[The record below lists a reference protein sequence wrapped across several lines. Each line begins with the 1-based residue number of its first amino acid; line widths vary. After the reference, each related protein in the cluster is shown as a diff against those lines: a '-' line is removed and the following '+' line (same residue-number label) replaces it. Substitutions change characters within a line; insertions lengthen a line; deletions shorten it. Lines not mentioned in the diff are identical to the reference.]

1 MKKICLA
8 IALLYAP
15 FAGAEYKC
23 VDEKGFTHIGDV
35 PPAGCNNVVMY
46 EITSSGSIIRKIDP
60 TPTPEQL
67 KVRNEEAERKKEAD
81 RIASEQKRKDMALTN
96 TYSSEREFDMTR
108 DRTLEPVRGRIASAK
123 ERMKAVEKR
132 ELELEDEMEFYKAG
146 KSKTVKKGEEAR
158 TREAPPQLVAELAR
172 VKAEKA
178 TLTNGIAANEKELE
192 EIRVRF
198 DADKRRWVEL
208 KNPAMRTAQEVAPKA
223 QIVET
228 LVPGAAGI
236 AHCGN
241 RIYECQAGQ
250 AYMCKETDGYRRR
263 EYRVNCVVE
272 RR

>member
-8 IALLYAP
+8 IVLLYAP

-23 VDEKGFTHIGDV
+23 VDEKGLTHIGDV

-60 TPTPEQL
+60 TPTAEQL
-67 KVRNEEAERKKEAD
+67 KVRLEEAEKKKEVD
-81 RIASEQKRKDMALTN
+81 RIAAEQKRKDMALTN

-108 DRTLEPVRGRIASAK
+108 DRTIEPVRGRIASAK

-132 ELELEDEMEFYKAG
+132 EGELEDEMEFYQAG
-146 KSKTVKKGEEAR
+146 KRKTVKKGEEAK

-172 VKAEKA
+172 IKAEKA
-178 TLTNGIAANEKELE
+178 SLTNGIASHEKEVE
-192 EIRVRF
+192 EIRAKF
-198 DADKRRWVEL
+198 DADKKRWVEL
-208 KNPAMRTAQEVAPKA
+208 KNPAMRTAQEVSPKA

-236 AHCGN
+236 ARCGQKV
-241 RIYECQAGQ
+241 YECQAGQ
-250 AYMCKETDGYRRR
+250 AYMCKESDGYRQRS
-263 EYRVNCVVE
+263 YRVNCVVE
-272 RR
+272 RK